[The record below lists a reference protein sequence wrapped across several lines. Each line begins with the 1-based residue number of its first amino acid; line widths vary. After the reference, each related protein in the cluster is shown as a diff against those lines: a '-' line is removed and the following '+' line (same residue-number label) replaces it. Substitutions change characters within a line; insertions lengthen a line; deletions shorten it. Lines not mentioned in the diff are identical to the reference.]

1 MERIPCAECKSI
13 LSKRPWNT
21 LLLWLYLLP
30 TMIHEEDDLTLLTIM
45 IDQGEYYASLNTPRL
60 SIPDYINHD
69 PINLNTI
76 SEEVSYSNTGYSR
89 AEIYRLFLAM
99 G

>member
-1 MERIPCAECKSI
+1 MQEYFVKKTMEYIAFMA
-13 LSKRPWNT
+13 
-21 LLLWLYLLP
+21 LLAANDDSFTVFGLD
-30 TMIHEEDDLTLLTIM
+30 EEDDLTLLTIM

-76 SEEVSYSNTGYSR
+76 SEEFSYSNTGYSR